1 MPIVNRIT
9 AFHGEMTEWRRDLH
23 AHPEIAFEEHR
34 TAAFVAA
41 QLESFGI
48 AVTRGIGRTG
58 IVGTLKSGSSS
69 RAIGLRADMDA
80 LPMAEANDFAHAST
94 SPGKMHACGHD
105 GHTTM
110 LLGAAKYLSE
120 TKAFDGTVQF
130 IFQPAEEGHG
140 GGRAMVDD
148 GLFRDFPVDQVYGM
162 HNWPELPV
170 GEFAVMPGPIMAA
183 ADRFAIKITGKG
195 GHAAKPHCAIDPILI
210 GAQIVMA
217 VQTIASRTVDPAE
230 SVVVTVAQ
238 FHGGSADNVIPGQV
252 SLTGTVRSFKTDVQD
267 IVEPT
272 LRRIVAGIAMA
283 HGAEAEV
290 SYARGYPPTINS
302 VEESEIAAQAIVDLV
317 GADRLRRDMNPSM
330 GAEDFSFM
338 LAERPGSY
346 IWIGNGGGVRGS
358 LHHPNYDFN
367 DEILTLGASYWARL
381 VERTLPRL

>member
-9 AFHGEMTEWRRDLH
+9 AFHGEMTEWRRGLH